1 MGFRPIPGT
10 LLIGALAVGLS
21 AGVAAQAP
29 AGQATPAL
37 TVSGT
42 PANDTVKG
50 AALLTEARK
59 ALGGED
65 KLAAIKRLEA
75 KGSITQVAGNQTLDG
90 DLVMQ
95 IETPDKMRIDE
106 EISLPG
112 GAITIERT
120 QALNGTEAWDL
131 TEGGNLPGNFNRG
144 GGGGGF
150 RGGGGGGGNQ
160 GGRLGGVLGALG
172 NDPNAQ
178 AGQLSPERQAQ
189 LKEQQRKT
197 RQTDFARYLAA
208 FLVST
213 TEAPAWLG
221 TAVTPRDEKADVL
234 EFKTADG
241 TATRFFLDI
250 TTHMP
255 LMMTYAGPPQRGG
268 GQGRQG
274 GNRGQGGQG
283 APGQGG
289 QPQASGQGGGNAA
302 AGGARSGGDA
312 AAANAPQGAT
322 PDAQGGR
329 RGGFQPGQPTTVE
342 MYLGDYKVENG
353 VKMPHHITR
362 EVNGEIQEEIVLKNF
377 KFNPSFKS
385 NTFIQPKQ

>member
-189 LKEQQRKT
+189 LKDQQRKT
-197 RQTDFARYLAA
+197 RQTDLARYLVA
-208 FLVST
+208 FLVTT
-213 TEAPAWLG
+213 TETPAWLG

-241 TATRFFLDI
+241 TATRLFLDI

-255 LMMTYAGPPQRGG
+255 LMMTYSGPPQRAG

-274 GNRGQGGQG
+274 GNRGQGGR
-283 APGQGG
+283 GQGG
-289 QPQASGQGGGNAA
+289 QAPAGQDGGNA
-302 AGGARSGGDA
+302 GGGPRAGGDA
-312 AAANAPQGAT
+312 AAAGAPQGAA
-322 PDAQGGR
+322 PEAPGGR
-329 RGGFQPGQPTTVE
+329 RGGGFQPGQPTTVE
-342 MYLGDYKVENG
+342 MYLGDYK
-353 VKMPHHITR
+353 
-362 EVNGEIQEEIVLKNF
+362 
-377 KFNPSFKS
+377 
-385 NTFIQPKQ
+385 